1 MILLR
6 ARTKKRERTEKK
18 NPSPP
23 PPIPNPFSISYFSHA
38 PVTSWDNNKR
48 KVNIDQ
54 A

>member
-6 ARTKKRERTEKK
+6 ARTEKK
-18 NPSPP
+18 KKLTPASYPQ
-23 PPIPNPFSISYFSHA
+23 FSISHFSHA
-38 PVTSWDNNKR
+38 PVTSWDNNKC